1 MIQNS
6 LLDNGN
12 GCEGIRLND
21 ASLNVLSTLIAKVWS
36 DTDFKKRL
44 FTSPRIRTWIGQVD
58 VRRKRYIMLTL
69 LSPAKKMNMS
79 PAKTGVTITQPR
91 LRDDTNELAVVAK
104 TQTAE
109 DLKRLMHIS
118 DNLASM
124 NYGRFQAFNLDNG
137 SNTAKPAGLAFDGDV
152 YWGLAADSLSEDTL
166 SYAQDHLRILSG
178 LYGVLRPMDAI
189 QPYRLEMGTKM
200 ENGRG
205 KSLYDFWG
213 ARIAD
218 RLNADLADHADT
230 TVVNLAS
237 NEYFKAVEKKAL
249 GQTVIEARFLNL
261 KDGEARSLM
270 YYVKHARGT
279 MARWIM
285 ENRVDRADGLKDFN
299 AGGYTLDAI
308 ASKGN
313 ELVFSRPQPPKKG

>member
-1 MIQNS
+1 
-6 LLDNGN
+6 
-12 GCEGIRLND
+12 
-21 ASLNVLSTLIAKVWS
+21 
-36 DTDFKKRL
+36 
-44 FTSPRIRTWIGQVD
+44 
-58 VRRKRYIMLTL
+58 MLTL
-69 LSPAKKMNMS
+69 LSPAKKMNMA
-79 PAKTGVTITQPR
+79 PAETDVPITQPR
-91 LRDDTNELAVVAK
+91 LHDDMNELAIVAK

-118 DNLASM
+118 DKLATM
-124 NYGRFQAFNLDNG
+124 NFERFQALNLDNR

-152 YWGLAADSLSEDTL
+152 YWGLEADSFSKNTL
-166 SYAQDHLRILSG
+166 SYAQGHLRILSG

-200 ENGRG
+200 ANGRG

-218 RLNADLADHADT
+218 RLNVDLADHADT

-237 NEYFKAVEKKAL
+237 NEYFKAVDTKAL
-249 GQTVIEARFLNL
+249 GRTVIGAKFLNV
-261 KDGEARSLM
+261 KDGEARLLM
-270 YYVKHARGT
+270 YYAKHARGV

-299 AGGYTLDAI
+299 AGGYTHNAT
-308 ASKGN
+308 ASTGN
-313 ELVFSRPQPPKKG
+313 ELVFSRLQPPKKGSES

>member
-1 MIQNS
+1 
-6 LLDNGN
+6 
-12 GCEGIRLND
+12 
-21 ASLNVLSTLIAKVWS
+21 
-36 DTDFKKRL
+36 
-44 FTSPRIRTWIGQVD
+44 
-58 VRRKRYIMLTL
+58 MLTL
-69 LSPAKKMNMS
+69 LSPAKKMNMA
-79 PAKTGVTITQPR
+79 PTETGVPITQPR
-91 LRDDTNELAVVAK
+91 LRDDMNELAIVAK

-118 DNLASM
+118 DNLANM
-124 NYGRFQAFNLDNG
+124 NFERFQAFNLDNR

-152 YWGLAADSLSEDTL
+152 YWGLEADSFSEDTL

-200 ENGRG
+200 VNGRG

-218 RLNADLADHADT
+218 RLNVDLADHADT

-237 NEYFKAVEKKAL
+237 NEYFKAVDAKAL
-249 GQTVIEARFLNL
+249 GRTVIEAKFLNV
-261 KDGEARSLM
+261 KDGEARTLM
-270 YYVKHARGT
+270 YYAKHARGT

-308 ASKGN
+308 ASKGS